1 LHELKV
7 QRIMYGLGRD
17 GPR

>member
-7 QRIMYGLGRD
+7 QRIMYGLGRN